1 MSDQS
6 SRIGEEPGANKSD
19 PTALT
24 TDALHREIAQQYKL
38 IFAEMATIRQAVAD
52 QKELRIA
59 QIANLQQ
66 QIVHAEKLRMEL
78 KTDNEKNIEKA
89 LTGVEKA
96 NDKLESTFT
105 RSLSQLS
112 ERLNDN
118 KDRLT
123 ALEQQ
128 KIGAKEDRTGL
139 YAALGALLLL
149 LSIGGIIA
157 GVLANA
163 APG

>member
-1 MSDQS
+1 MSDQPQ
-6 SRIGEEPGANKSD
+6 RIGSSEGKDD

-24 TDALHREIAQQYKL
+24 LDLLQREIAQLLQL
-38 IFAEMATIRQAVAD
+38 IDAEMTTLRQSIAD
-52 QKELRIA
+52 QKELRVA

-66 QIVHAEKLRMEL
+66 QINLSEKLRLEL

-96 NDKLESTFT
+96 NDKLETTFT
-105 RSLSQLS
+105 RSLAQLS
-112 ERLNDN
+112 DRLNDN

-128 KIGAKEDRTGL
+128 KIGAKDDRTGL
-139 YAALGALLLL
+139 YAALGAFLLLL
-149 LSIGGIIA
+149 TIGGILA

-163 APG
+163 GGP